1 MRGIKFK
8 DCDCFPKIIP
18 KNFNY
23 EKKFDENLKKRFSNA
38 YKFSNHDINKF
49 ILLLPDHAYPY
60 ECMYLWGKFDKT
72 LLPEKED
79 FYSNQNMEGITDEDY
94 PHAKKCL

>member
-1 MRGIKFK
+1 M
-8 DCDCFPKIIP
+8 
-18 KNFNY
+18 
-23 EKKFDENLKKRFSNA
+23 
-38 YKFSNHDINKF
+38 
-49 ILLLPDHAYPY
+49 PDHAYPY
-60 ECMYLWGKFDKT
+60 ECMYVWEKFDKT